1 MAVFLYTSV
10 TTDLNVG
17 QYASQDTKKTRAP
30 NPKKIKTASKT
41 VPTIDEQK
49 QFWKLEEGQNGLP
62 VSNSFAQFVV
72 LFKLLLDADWFDTLW
87 WIQFLTLKR
96 AH

>member
-1 MAVFLYTSV
+1 MAVFLYASV

-30 NPKKIKTASKT
+30 NPKKIKTASKN

-49 QFWKLEEGQNGLP
+49 QF
-62 VSNSFAQFVV
+62 
-72 LFKLLLDADWFDTLW
+72 
-87 WIQFLTLKR
+87 
-96 AH
+96 